1 MSESPTLKIL
11 LREGT
16 ALLRA
21 AKIPAP
27 HQTAS
32 LLVCGIL
39 KLDHTTLIAHP
50 EYTVSAVDATRLRD
64 AFSRRAQGEPAQ
76 YLIGLQEFYGLEFKV
91 SPAVL
96 IPRPETEFLVEVALE
111 FCRHQNLTRP
121 RIIDIGTGSGCLAV
135 TLAVKLPAAQVLALD
150 LSPDALAI
158 ARQNAVTH
166 CVADRIQFLES
177 NYLSAVRDLPPAE
190 RVDVVVTNPPYISQA
205 EYADLQREVRDFEPK
220 MALVG
225 GEAGTEGYAQILADL
240 DRVLKPDGL
249 FACEVG
255 YTQAQA
261 VAQLGQQAGWD
272 DQRIIDD
279 LQGIP
284 RVVVLRKQPL

>member
-1 MSESPTLKIL
+1 
-11 LREGT
+11 
-16 ALLRA
+16 
-21 AKIPAP
+21 
-27 HQTAS
+27 
-32 LLVCGIL
+32 
-39 KLDHTTLIAHP
+39 
-50 EYTVSAVDATRLRD
+50 
-64 AFSRRAQGEPAQ
+64 
-76 YLIGLQEFYGLEFKV
+76 
-91 SPAVL
+91 L

-177 NYLSAVRDLPPAE
+177 NYLSAVRDLPPSE

-205 EYADLQREVRDFEPK
+205 EFADLQREVRDFEPK

-225 GEAGTEGYAQILADL
+225 GDVGTEGYAQILAEL
-240 DRVLKPDGL
+240 DRVLNPDGL

>member
-21 AKIPAP
+21 AQIPAP

-32 LLVCGIL
+32 LLMCGIL
-39 KLDHTTLIAHP
+39 KLDHATLIAHP
-50 EYTVSAVDATRLRD
+50 EYTISVADATKLRD

-76 YLIGLQEFYGLEFKV
+76 YLIGSQEFYGLEFKV

-111 FCRHQNLTRP
+111 FYRQQSLIRP

-135 TLAVKLPAAQVLALD
+135 TLAVNVPDAQIIALD
-150 LSPDALAI
+150 LSPDALEV

-177 NYLSAVRDLPPAE
+177 NYLSAVRDLPSSE

-225 GEAGTEGYAQILADL
+225 GDVGTEGYAQILADL

-261 VAQLGQQAGWD
+261 VARLGLQAGWN